1 MNISVAGRW
10 VWITGAS
17 SGIGAAL
24 AREAASRG
32 ARVLLSGRDGERLRS
47 VAASCEGL
55 SARGGH
61 SHGILP
67 FDLLDRAARAAAVQK
82 ALALTGGLALL
93 VLNAGVSQRAR
104 FEDLD
109 PAAFERIMELD
120 FFAPVDLVRR
130 ILPSFHADSPS
141 GIVLVSSLAGL
152 IPAPWRSAYVAAKH
166 ALSGFGG
173 VLRGEVAGRNIAV
186 TIAYPGYVRTG
197 IAMAALGAD
206 GRSRGKEDHRIA
218 AGADPEAVAKTIMA
232 AALAGKAE
240 LRVAF
245 TFESRLAL
253 FRFRHLLSLDT
264 WLGIGG
270 AKQRRRKMTTLSGNL
285 EGEGQ

>member
-1 MNISVAGRW
+1 MIGAIMNIKLARRW

-55 SARGGH
+55 SAGGGH
-61 SHGILP
+61 DGSHGILP
-67 FDLLDRAARAAAVQK
+67 FDLLDRAERAAAVQK

-109 PAAFERIMELD
+109 AAAFERIMELD

-130 ILPSFHADSPS
+130 VLPSFHADSPS

-152 IPAPWRSAYVAAKH
+152 IPAPWRSAYVSAKH

-197 IAMAALGAD
+197 IAMAAIGAD
-206 GRSRGKEDHRIA
+206 GRPRGKEDHRIE
-218 AGADPEAVAKTIMA
+218 AGAEPGRVAARIMA
-232 AALAGKAE
+232 AALAGRPE
-240 LRVAF
+240 IRVAF
-245 TFESRLAL
+245 TLESRLAL
-253 FRFRHLLSLDT
+253 FRWRNLPRLAA
-264 WLGIGG
+264 WQAARQGREP
-270 AKQRRRKMTTLSGNL
+270 RRRKSFPR
-285 EGEGQ
+285 